1 MKIFEERNHY
11 QVLKIPFDADWRT
24 IKAGYRHALEIY
36 AEDSLATHALFSEEE
51 REDILQAIEEAFR
64 TLSDPDKREAYNEM
78 LLSSGQVDAVHVSGP
93 KDDDAAVSFT
103 ILSNDDQP
111 AQPPSSKPRD
121 PAAWAKKKAKEA
133 SIQSLITA
141 ITGKEQIAGED
152 LKQLREAFGIDLS
165 EIFESTRIAKTVLE
179 AIEENRFEDLP
190 AEVFSH
196 AFVKSYARILQLDP
210 IHVVE
215 AYFKGSKR

>member
-11 QVLKIPFDADWRT
+11 QILKIPFDADWRT

-36 AEDSLATHALFSEEE
+36 AEDSLATHALFSEDE

-78 LLSSGQVDAVHVSGP
+78 LLSSGQVDAVQVSRLI
-93 KDDDAAVSFT
+93 DDDTAVSFT
-103 ILSNDDQP
+103 ILTNEDQP

-133 SIQSLITA
+133 SIQSMITA
-141 ITGKEQIAGED
+141 MMGKDQIAGGD

-165 EIFESTRIAKTVLE
+165 EIFESTRIAKSVLE

-190 AEVFSH
+190 AEVFLK
-196 AFVKSYARILQLDP
+196 AFVKSYAQILQLDP
-210 IHVVE
+210 IHVVA
-215 AYFKGSKR
+215 AYFKQMR